1 MRFTIYQA
9 SRQGGRKN
17 NQDRVAY
24 SYSRDTLLMVVAD
37 GMGGHLH
44 GEIAAQISVDTL
56 TNEFQ
61 KMAKPALEDP
71 RGFLADVMA
80 RAHYAINDYA
90 VENELLEIPHTTC
103 VAAVIQND
111 TAYWAHVGDSRLYFL
126 REGEPIL
133 RTEDH
138 TAVAQM
144 VREGIISEEEAGTHP
159 DRNKVANC
167 LGGYMVPQVECSTP
181 IPISDADIMLL
192 CTDGIW
198 GSINV
203 QEISAIM
210 HAYSL
215 EDAVRHLMDHAEF
228 RGGEHGDNLSLVA
241 LTWGEARIPGGDAIS
256 TMALPDGGITTQI
269 NTQRAVPG
277 AAMVT
282 DAEIERAI
290 AEIQDAIHRISGK
303 ET

>member
-44 GEIAAQISVDTL
+44 GEIAAQIAVDTL

-61 KMAKPALEDP
+61 KMAKPGLEDP
-71 RGFLADVMA
+71 MGFLADVLA

-90 VENELLEIPHTTC
+90 VEKDLLEIPHTTC
-103 VAAVIQND
+103 VAAVIQD
-111 TAYWAHVGDSRLYFL
+111 DMAFWAHVGDSRLYFL
-126 REGEPIL
+126 SEKGPIL

-144 VREGIISEEEAGTHP
+144 VRDGIISEEEAGTHP

-167 LGGYMVPQVECSTP
+167 LGGYMVPQVECAVP
-181 IPISDADIMLL
+181 IPINDADIMLL
-192 CTDGIW
+192 CTDGI
-198 GSINV
+198 
-203 QEISAIM
+203 
-210 HAYSL
+210 
-215 EDAVRHLMDHAEF
+215 
-228 RGGEHGDNLSLVA
+228 
-241 LTWGEARIPGGDAIS
+241 
-256 TMALPDGGITTQI
+256 
-269 NTQRAVPG
+269 
-277 AAMVT
+277 
-282 DAEIERAI
+282 
-290 AEIQDAIHRISGK
+290 
-303 ET
+303 

>member
-44 GEIAAQISVDTL
+44 GEIAAQIAVDTL

-61 KMAKPALEDP
+61 RMAKPGLEDP
-71 RGFLADVMA
+71 MGFLADVMA

-126 REGEPIL
+126 SESGPIM

-167 LGGYMVPQVECSTP
+167 LGGYMVPQVECSPP

-290 AEIQDAIHRISGK
+290 AEIQEAIHRISGK
-303 ET
+303 

>member
-44 GEIAAQISVDTL
+44 GEIAAQIAVDTL

-61 KMAKPALEDP
+61 RMAKPALEDP
-71 RGFLADVMA
+71 MGFLADVMA

-126 REGEPIL
+126 SESGPIL

-167 LGGYMVPQVECSTP
+167 LGGYMVPQVECSAP

-269 NTQRAVPG
+269 NAQRTVPG

-303 ET
+303 

>member
-1 MRFTIYQA
+1 MKFTIYQA

-44 GEIAAQISVDTL
+44 GEIAAQIAVNTL
-56 TNEFQ
+56 TEQF
-61 KMAKPALEDP
+61 KITAKPGLDDP
-71 RGFLADVMA
+71 MGFLADVMA

-90 VENELLEIPHTTC
+90 VANDLLEIPHTTC

-111 TAYWAHVGDSRLYFL
+111 LAYWAHVGDSRLYFL
-126 REGEPIL
+126 TGSGAVS

-138 TAVAQM
+138 TAVAQL
-144 VREGIISEEEAGTHP
+144 VRDGIITEEEAGSHP

-167 LGGYMVPQVECSTP
+167 LGGYVIPQVECSAP
-181 IPISDADIMLL
+181 IPIHDADTMLL

-198 GSINV
+198 GSINA
-203 QEISAIM
+203 QEIAAIM
-210 HAYSL
+210 HAYTL

-228 RGGEHGDNLSLVA
+228 RGGERGDNLSLVA
-241 LTWGEARIPGGDAIS
+241 MTWGEAKIPGSDAIS
-256 TMALPDGGITTQI
+256 TMELPDDGFTTQI
-269 NTQRAVPG
+269 NTTRAIPG
-277 AAMVT
+277 APMVT
-282 DAEIERAI
+282 DDEIERAI
-290 AEIQDAIHRISGK
+290 AEIQDAIHRISSK
-303 ET
+303 

>member
-71 RGFLADVMA
+71 MEFLADVMA

-126 REGEPIL
+126 RESGPIL

-167 LGGYMVPQVECSTP
+167 LGGYMVPQVECSAP

-303 ET
+303 

>member
-44 GEIAAQISVDTL
+44 GEIAAQIAVDTL

-71 RGFLADVMA
+71 MGFLADVMA

-126 REGEPIL
+126 SESGPIL

-167 LGGYMVPQVECSTP
+167 LGGYMVPQVECSAP
-181 IPISDADIMLL
+181 IPISDADILLL

-210 HAYSL
+210 HGYSL

-290 AEIQDAIHRISGK
+290 AEIQEAIHRISGK
-303 ET
+303 

>member
-1 MRFTIYQA
+1 MKLTIYQA

-24 SYSRDTLLMVVAD
+24 SYSRDALLIVVAD

-44 GEIAAQISVDTL
+44 GELAAQIAVNTL
-56 TNEFQ
+56 TEQF
-61 KMAKPALEDP
+61 KLVAKPGLSDP
-71 RGFLADVMA
+71 RAFLADVMM

-90 VENELLEIPHTTC
+90 VERNLMEIPHTTC
-103 VAAVIQND
+103 VAAVVQND
-111 TAYWAHVGDSRLYFL
+111 FAYWAHVGDSRLYFL
-126 REGEPIL
+126 GEDGQVT

-144 VREGIISEEEAGTHP
+144 VRDGIISEIEAGSHP

-167 LGGYMVPQVECSTP
+167 LGGYITPQVECSMPMP
-181 IPISDADIMLL
+181 IRDADTLLL

-198 GSINV
+198 GSINA
-203 QEISAIM
+203 QEIAAIV
-210 HAYSL
+210 HAYTL

-241 LTWGEARIPGGDAIS
+241 MTWGDARMPSTDAIS
-256 TMALPDGGITTQI
+256 TLALSNDGVTTQI
-269 NTQRAVPG
+269 NTMRAVSG
-277 AAMVT
+277 APLVT
-282 DAEIERAI
+282 DDEIERAI
-290 AEIQDAIHRISGK
+290 AEIQEAIHRISNK
-303 ET
+303 

>member
-37 GMGGHLH
+37 GMGGHMH
-44 GEIAAQISVDTL
+44 GEIAAQIAVDTL

-61 KMAKPALEDP
+61 KMAKPSLEDP
-71 RGFLADVMA
+71 RGFLVDVLG
-80 RAHYAINDYA
+80 RAHHAINDYA
-90 VENELLEIPHTTC
+90 VAKDLLEIPHTTC
-103 VAAVIQND
+103 VAAVVQDD

-126 REGEPIL
+126 GEKGRVL

-144 VREGIISEEEAGTHP
+144 VRDGIISEEEAGTHP

-167 LGGYMVPQVECSTP
+167 LGGYMVPQVECAAPVP
-181 IPISDADIMLL
+181 IKDADIMLL

-241 LTWGEARIPGGDAIS
+241 MAWGEAKIPGGDAIS
-256 TMALPDGGITTQI
+256 TMALPDDGITTQI
-269 NTQRAVPG
+269 NTQRALPG
-277 AAMVT
+277 SGMVT

-290 AEIQDAIHRISGK
+290 AEIQEAILRISGK
-303 ET
+303 

>member
-24 SYSRDTLLMVVAD
+24 SYSRDTLLMVCSD

-44 GEIAAQISVDTL
+44 GEIAAQISVDIL
-56 TNEFQ
+56 TSEFQ
-61 KMAKPALEDP
+61 KMAKPGLEDP
-71 RGFLADVMA
+71 MGFLADVMA

-90 VENELLEIPHTTC
+90 VEKDLLEIPHTTC
-103 VAAVIQND
+103 VAAVVQD
-111 TAYWAHVGDSRLYFL
+111 DVAYWAHVGDSRLYFL
-126 REGEPIL
+126 PEKGPVQ

-144 VREGIISEEEAGTHP
+144 VRDGLISEEEAGTHP

-167 LGGYMVPQVECSTP
+167 LGGYMVPQVECSAP
-181 IPISDADIMLL
+181 IPISDSDTLLL

-198 GSINV
+198 GSINL

-210 HAYSL
+210 HAYTL

-241 LTWGEARIPGGDAIS
+241 MTWGEAKIPGGDAIS
-256 TMALPDGGITTQI
+256 TMALPEDGITTQI
-269 NTQRAVPG
+269 NTQRASPSSG
-277 AAMVT
+277 LVT
-282 DAEIERAI
+282 EAEIERAI
-290 AEIQDAIHRISGK
+290 AEIQEAIHRISGK
-303 ET
+303 

>member
-1 MRFTIYQA
+1 MKFTIYQA

-24 SYSRDTLLMVVAD
+24 SYSRDALLMVVAD
-37 GMGGHLH
+37 GMGGHMH
-44 GEIAAQISVDTL
+44 GEIAAQIAVQTL
-56 TNEFQ
+56 TDEFQ
-61 KMAKPALEDP
+61 KMAKP
-71 RGFLADVMA
+71 RLADPMA
-80 RAHYAINDYA
+80 FLDGVTTKAHFAINDYA
-90 VENELLEIPHTTC
+90 VEQDLLEIPHTTC
-103 VAAVIQND
+103 VVAVIQDN
-111 TAYWAHVGDSRLYFL
+111 TAYWAHVGDSRLYLFSDGSL
-126 REGEPIL
+126 IA

-138 TAVAQM
+138 TAVAQL
-144 VREGIISEEEAGTHP
+144 VRDGIISEEEAGTHP

-167 LGGYMVPQVECSTP
+167 LGGYMVPQVECSAP
-181 IPISDADIMLL
+181 IPIHDADILLL

-198 GSINV
+198 GSINL

-210 HAYSL
+210 RAYSL

-241 LTWGEARIPGGDAIS
+241 MAWGEARMPGGDAIS
-256 TMALPDGGITTQI
+256 TMALPEDGITTQI

-277 AAMVT
+277 SGMVT

-290 AEIQDAIHRISGK
+290 AEIQEAIHRISGK
-303 ET
+303 